1 MAAQAVSGPVLELI
15 LALFWTP
22 RNRENRAPVEARGY
36 FLPKSPH
43 ALGRSTSPPK
53 WSNLEPQSGPKTS
66 PGGLRRGTHAV
77 PQRCS
82 NLALKSKRFWTI
94 LEPKRGSQM
103 GPRIGPKSAL
113 APKGRPEAAEAPPEA
128 SRGPLGTNVGSLLD
142 LIWDPFWNSRKL
154 IFEQPQ
160 RQRRQRQSQPL
171 PPPPPPPLAPQGL
184 QLWSLWF
191 HHGGLGRQ
199 PHWNRSRNRLLVFR
213 FRAFRSRVLGFS
225 SGGSWALAWGHGL

>member
-1 MAAQAVSGPVLELI
+1 M
-15 LALFWTP
+15 
-22 RNRENRAPVEARGY
+22 
-36 FLPKSPH
+36 
-43 ALGRSTSPPK
+43 
-53 WSNLEPQSGPKTS
+53 EPESGPKTT
-66 PGGLRRGTHAV
+66 PGDLRSGTHAV

-82 NLALKSKRFWTI
+82 TLALKSKRFWTT

-113 APKGRPEAAEAPPEA
+113 APKGRPEA
-128 SRGPLGTNVGSLLD
+128 PLGTNFGSLWD
-142 LIWDPFWNSRKL
+142 LIWGPFWSFRRL
-154 IFEQPQ
+154 VFEQPQ

-191 HHGGLGRQ
+191 YHGGLGRQ
-199 PHWNRSRNRLLVFR
+199 PHWNRSRNCLLVFR

-225 SGGSWALAWGHGL
+225 SSGSWALAWGRGL